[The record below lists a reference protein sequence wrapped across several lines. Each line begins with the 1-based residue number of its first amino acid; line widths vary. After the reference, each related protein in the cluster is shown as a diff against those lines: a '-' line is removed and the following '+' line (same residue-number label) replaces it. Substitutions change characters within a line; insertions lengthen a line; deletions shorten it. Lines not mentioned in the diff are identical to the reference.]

1 LLTSTL
7 PPVLGP
13 VLQAAGVSVGAVSVA
28 DLNYNCGA
36 VSIVQ

>member
-13 VLQAAGVSVGAVSVA
+13 VLRAAGVSAGGVSVA

-36 VSIVQ
+36 VSLVK